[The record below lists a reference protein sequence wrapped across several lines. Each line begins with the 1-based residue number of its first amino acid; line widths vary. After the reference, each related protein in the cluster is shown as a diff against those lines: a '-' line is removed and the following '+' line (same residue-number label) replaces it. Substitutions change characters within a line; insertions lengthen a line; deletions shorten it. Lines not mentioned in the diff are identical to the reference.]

1 MMLPFQLY
9 FTEAL
14 AGPAAQ
20 ARPAAPAVSAA
31 GATQSSAPTP
41 AARSAAPMTT
51 QQSAVSKGSVEDSSA
66 ANSGATLVDNGR
78 VLLGGKVFST
88 GTDDILLTVPSPS
101 GLPYP
106 EESITTVINGQRVR
120 VPNPNVSAFVN
131 SIAILAPGAPRVV
144 ASNRQHGRTINL
156 GKFPAGEIIFGI
168 QTSQGLLF
176 QTGDGSRN
184 PDHVPHSITKSY
196 LSGVIEVWFED
207 QPGSRLPATDRDFN
221 DAVFQ
226 LRGGVADNNAVAEFT
241 KIIREQQGEARQQAI
256 NALRQINP
264 KALALALGPTTGGLA
279 AER

>member
-1 MMLPFQLY
+1 LATLLALQL
-9 FTEAL
+9 TLTKAV
-14 AGPAAQ
+14 AGPAGQ
-20 ARPAAPAVSAA
+20 AGQAVPASGAAPSAA
-31 GATQSSAPTP
+31 SSQ
-41 AARSAAPMTT
+41 AARSAPSAAG
-51 QQSAVSKGSVEDSSA
+51 QQNAVSNRGPAQDPAA
-66 ANSGATLVDNGR
+66 ANAGVTLVDNGR

-106 EESITTVINGQRVR
+106 EESITTVVNGQRVR

-131 SIAILAPGAPRVV
+131 SIAILAPGAPHVV

-184 PDHVPHSITKSY
+184 PDHVPHSITKTY

-264 KALALALGPTTGGLA
+264 KALDLALGPTTGGLA
-279 AER
+279 AGR